1 MFETT
6 NQMMVMIH
14 DGYHYPI
21 MVIMVMPWTMPSPS
35 NSGNDYC
42 HMLQHPPLYSCSA
55 LQPFLFSNMDSIRKP
70 ICEGHLHMNIL
81 LVPVLGSPRRLNRL
95 STTDLWEGVETA
107 TSQCWCWRLSTD
119 YLWQDRGTTW
129 NWTAVLFPQL
139 AAKYDLRTWNS
150 TCQYEWQSKNTC
162 NRRRLPMLHQWIVVW
177 NWINNI
183 ISNRKKHRC
192 SEIPLKCWS
201 INLFGDYELVALSA
215 GLAVTETSKNAQSL
229 MDTWFCTMFNKS
241 QRWVKHSEAILHD
254 ITLHVFGLF
263 MWFI

>member
-1 MFETT
+1 MKV
-6 NQMMVMIH
+6 NGKDYPIYIYILWKIKHVWNHQPDDGDDSWWLSLSH
-14 DGYHYPI
+14 HGYHGYALNYAFTI
-21 MVIMVMPWTMPSPS
+21 

-139 AAKYDLRTWNS
+139 AAMYDLRTWNS
-150 TCQYEWQSKNTC
+150 ACQYEWQSENTC
-162 NRRRLPMLHQWIVVW
+162 NRRRLPMLHQLIVVW
-177 NWINNI
+177 NWINYI
-183 ISNRKKHRC
+183 ISNRKK
-192 SEIPLKCWS
+192 I
-201 INLFGDYELVALSA
+201 GAA
-215 GLAVTETSKNAQSL
+215 
-229 MDTWFCTMFNKS
+229 KS
-241 QRWVKHSEAILHD
+241 P
-254 ITLHVFGLF
+254 
-263 MWFI
+263 